1 MDSYNVT
8 MSDLDFVTDKNPDIF
23 IELYNQGV
31 TPDYVL
37 DSDRYSEEDVD
48 KLNRVAFADQE
59 HKLYPCHT
67 KAACWQSAA
76 HFIGRQKDNKDVA
89 SCIMKMAAYHGIT
102 EDVNKIKPALGL
114 DKVEALEKKASEAA
128 PEQNYALTVDFGNFE
143 NRGVQSFYPVNNYSQ
158 VIQSSDDATEDF
170 RAGKIPMGTMRKVA
184 YIIVDAADEI
194 GVPRME
200 LTAEIK
206 SFGTK
211 AAPDVENAML
221 KLASRRDQGI
231 DISGYEDVL
240 GGLGRSIAGVSF
252 DNAVA
257 MANMVADQLC
267 LMDKEAGVRYNAVTP
282 HPYALIFSG
291 PTMDDIEKAA
301 SSTVSIKGINVPVVD
316 MLNIR
321 TEDIEK
327 GFSKEAADKIKKAI
341 DTVKGEPTIEKT
353 ATAASL
359 LAELSD
365 EAQFELLGQLA
376 DVGW

>member
-1 MDSYNVT
+1 
-8 MSDLDFVTDKNPDIF
+8 MSIIDFMNDLDFVTDKNPDIF
-23 IELYNQGV
+23 IKLYDSGV
-31 TPDYVL
+31 TPEYVL
-37 DSDRYSEEDVD
+37 ESDRYTEEEIG
-48 KLNRVAFADQE
+48 KLNKVAFADPANN
-59 HKLYPCHT
+59 LYPCHT

-76 HFIGRQKDNKDVA
+76 HFIGRQKEDKEIESN
-89 SCIMKMAAYHGIT
+89 IMKMASYHGIT
-102 EDVNKIKPALGL
+102 SDVEKIKPALGIT
-114 DKVEALEKKASEAA
+114 EAEELEKKASDE
-128 PEQNYALTVDFGNFE
+128 EEGKYALTLNFGNFE

-252 DNAVA
+252 DSAVA